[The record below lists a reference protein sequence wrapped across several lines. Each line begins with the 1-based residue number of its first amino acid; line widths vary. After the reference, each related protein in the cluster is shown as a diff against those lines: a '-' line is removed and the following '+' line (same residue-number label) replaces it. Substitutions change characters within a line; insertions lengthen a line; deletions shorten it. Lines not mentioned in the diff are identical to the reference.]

1 MIILADATQV
11 LIPPRPITQPLPTQT
26 LTPQLMKNLLVFSI
40 SVLALSCNTNDDVIC
55 NQNPNPVTNNST
67 DEPTNELLSTWS
79 LAKFEGG
86 IGPTL
91 LYNNDEIKWTF
102 NANNN
107 LHVEIVT
114 GTQLYSGIPLN
125 ESGTYSY
132 ASSTTVLTLN
142 NTESWILN
150 INGNTM
156 TIDQNPAADGRKL
169 TFNKAQ

>member
-1 MIILADATQV
+1 ML
-11 LIPPRPITQPLPTQT
+11 
-26 LTPQLMKNLLVFSI
+26 FFI
-40 SVLALSCNTNDDVIC
+40 SVFVLSCNTNDDVIC